1 MALSFRLA
9 DPAEYPM
16 LETMVI
22 DAFEPI
28 TWMKRLD
35 ARMGPL
41 NGVDWRRRW
50 QARMAKIFETQI
62 ILVGEAE
69 GQVVAFASGLIDS
82 LAATGLIDILAVAQ
96 QRQGHGFGREM
107 LRGMMEHLRSKGCRY
122 VNLECLTDNDVGN
135 HLYESEGFVEVARHI
150 RWFREL

>member
-28 TWMKRLD
+28 TWMKKLD
-35 ARMGPL
+35 ARVGPL
-41 NGVDWRRRW
+41 NGVDWRARW
-50 QARMAKIFETQI
+50 HARMAKIFETQI
-62 ILVGEAE
+62 ILVGEAGGE
-69 GQVVAFASGLIDS
+69 VAAFASGLIDP
-82 LAATGLIDILAVAQ
+82 LTATGLIDILAVAPGQ
-96 QRQGHGFGREM
+96 QGQGLGREM
-107 LRGMMEHLRSKGCRY
+107 LRGMMDHMRANDCRY

-135 HLYESEGFVEVARHI
+135 RLYESEGFVEVARHI